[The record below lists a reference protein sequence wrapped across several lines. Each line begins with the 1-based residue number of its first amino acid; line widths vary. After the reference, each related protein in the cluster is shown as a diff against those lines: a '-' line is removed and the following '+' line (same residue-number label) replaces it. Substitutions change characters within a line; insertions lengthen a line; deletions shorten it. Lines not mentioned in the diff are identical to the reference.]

1 MFTFIL
7 IIKLNQFFLNNIY
20 INKMKNFKSTMGNF
34 FTNKLV
40 LYIISFLAL
49 FNVIGHMIIG
59 NFNLVVVFFVIS
71 LLVRYFSKNMIV
83 VLGVPLIFV
92 NILSLNNNSYLEGF
106 EGETKEEVTKEEVT
120 KEEVTKEEVTKE
132 EPKKEEVTKEEV
144 TKEEVKKESFEER
157 LKNKGGMHSIDY
169 ATTIEDAY
177 DHLNS
182 ILGKDGIKN
191 LTADTERLLSQQAQL
206 AGSLKDMGPLI
217 EKMGPMMEKAQ
228 EMMSNMPDT
237 EKNGLMKNVESM
249 LSSLKKK

>member
-1 MFTFIL
+1 
-7 IIKLNQFFLNNIY
+7 
-20 INKMKNFKSTMGNF
+20 MKNFKSTMGNF

-106 EGETKEEVTKEEVT
+106 EGE
-120 KEEVTKEEVTKE
+120 
-132 EPKKEEVTKEEV
+132 TKEEV

-249 LSSLKKK
+249 LSSLKKSDK

>member
-1 MFTFIL
+1 
-7 IIKLNQFFLNNIY
+7 
-20 INKMKNFKSTMGNF
+20 MKNFKSTMGNF

-40 LYIISFLAL
+40 LYIVSFLAL

-106 EGETKEEVTKEEVT
+106 EGETKEVKKEEVTKEEPTKEEVT
-120 KEEVTKEEVTKE
+120 KEEV
-132 EPKKEEVTKEEV
+132 KKD
-144 TKEEVKKESFEER
+144 KKESFEER

-249 LSSLKKK
+249 LSSLKKSDK

>member
-1 MFTFIL
+1 
-7 IIKLNQFFLNNIY
+7 
-20 INKMKNFKSTMGNF
+20 MKNFKSTMGNF

-40 LYIISFLAL
+40 LYIVSFLAL

-106 EGETKEEVTKEEVT
+106 EGETKEEV
-120 KEEVTKEEVTKE
+120 
-132 EPKKEEVTKEEV
+132 KKEEVTKEEV
-144 TKEEVKKESFEER
+144 TKEEVAKEEVKKDKKESFEER

-237 EKNGLMKNVESM
+237 EKNDLMKNVESM
-249 LSSLKKK
+249 LSSLKKSDK

>member
-1 MFTFIL
+1 
-7 IIKLNQFFLNNIY
+7 
-20 INKMKNFKSTMGNF
+20 MKNFKSTMGNF

-106 EGETKEEVTKEEVT
+106 EGETKEEPKKEEVTKEEPTKEEPTKEEVT
-120 KEEVTKEEVTKE
+120 KEEV
-132 EPKKEEVTKEEV
+132 KKD
-144 TKEEVKKESFEER
+144 KKESFEER

-177 DHLNS
+177 EHLNS

-237 EKNGLMKNVESM
+237 EKNDLMKNVESM
-249 LSSLKKK
+249 LSSLKKSDK

>member
-1 MFTFIL
+1 
-7 IIKLNQFFLNNIY
+7 
-20 INKMKNFKSTMGNF
+20 MKNFKSTMGNF

-40 LYIISFLAL
+40 LYIVSFLAL

-106 EGETKEEVTKEEVT
+106 EGETKEEVK
-120 KEEVTKEEVTKE
+120 KEEVTKE
-132 EPKKEEVTKEEV
+132 EPTKEPTKEEV
-144 TKEEVKKESFEER
+144 AKEEVKKDKKESFEER

-249 LSSLKKK
+249 LSSLKKSDK